1 MVLEEMV
8 SEHDLLTKMEKTE
21 LYELG
26 VWAMWYVLTVSALR
40 KGGWR
45 WRAQG
50 QHGLRKTSKQPPKQ
64 LNK

>member
-8 SEHDLLTKMEKTE
+8 SEHDLLTKMETIE

-26 VWAMWYVLTVSALR
+26 VWDMWYVLTVSALG

-45 WRAQG
+45 LELKVSMDYVRLPRN
-50 QHGLRKTSKQPPKQ
+50 HPNS
-64 LNK
+64 